1 MLRRHF
7 HKAGPPAEGGRAH
20 NNDKRE
26 DHKAEEF
33 PEVRDCFMIY
43 DGQVA
48 NASARHRK
56 QERREVCSVKVAAPV
71 YLDWSDEPI
80 TFD

>member
-33 PEVRDCFMIY
+33 PEVHDCFMIY
-43 DGQVA
+43 GGPVV
-48 NASARHRK
+48 NA
-56 QERREVCSVKVAAPV
+56 
-71 YLDWSDEPI
+71 
-80 TFD
+80 